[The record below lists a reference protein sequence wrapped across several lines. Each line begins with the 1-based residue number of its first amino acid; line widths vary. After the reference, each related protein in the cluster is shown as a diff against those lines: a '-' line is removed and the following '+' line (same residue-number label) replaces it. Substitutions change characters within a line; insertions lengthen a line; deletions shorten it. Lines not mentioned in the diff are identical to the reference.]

1 LVETPDKAEWAYVMH
16 LAGLIMLHQLPEQD
30 EKSSDMSDDIMQ
42 HVDIISSSSTSALSR
57 IRQQLSIPSEEA
69 VLHLPL
75 RFAPEC
81 SLVKDEFTDTYYLI
95 RDGALSFELEKENA
109 SWRIFLSSI
118 DQVRS
123 AHTICQDERLDIES
137 IVEYLRISF
146 QEGIL
151 LTDQTAA

>member
-1 LVETPDKAEWAYVMH
+1 
-16 LAGLIMLHQLPEQD
+16 
-30 EKSSDMSDDIMQ
+30 
-42 HVDIISSSSTSALSR
+42 
-57 IRQQLSIPSEEA
+57 
-69 VLHLPL
+69 
-75 RFAPEC
+75 
-81 SLVKDEFTDTYYLI
+81 
-95 RDGALSFELEKENA
+95 LSFELEKENA